1 MWWLPLFI
9 ASNIYHTQGPEA
21 AQRYLTSY
29 LLSFLIIAAFL
40 CIIGIICRIY
50 QKIFHKPLTG
60 DDLTGDKY
68 YCGGIGIDP
77 KKKRCL

>member
-9 ASNIYHTQGPEA
+9 ASNIHYTQGPEA
-21 AQRYLTSY
+21 AQKYLTSY

-40 CIIGIICRIY
+40 CIIGTICQIY
-50 QKIFHKPLTG
+50 QRISHKPLTG
-60 DDLTGDKY
+60 DDLTSDKY
-68 YCGGIGIDP
+68 YCGGISIDP